1 MRRTIAP
8 VLVLALALLMS
19 GPRAGADP
27 ASDAACFL
35 AKANEA
41 RAARGYPALATDPTL
56 TSLANA
62 QAQEMARISRAVPI
76 DNDTL
81 VAKAP
86 PEAQILGQNVGVGAD
101 CEALHETFIN
111 YPPDQ
116 NRILDPKFDKI
127 GVGVVSAGDVIYVSE
142 ILMVSG
148 PARPGRPKASVAP
161 APPPVVRVS
170 PTPARSPAASPS
182 PAETAASPS
191 PSVVPSESPA
201 APSVPVAPSPS
212 VSVSAERV
220 SKSRGV
226 PLLVAFAL
234 MIVGA
239 AALGALVQTRRSR
252 R

>member
-1 MRRTIAP
+1 MTP
-8 VLVLALALLMS
+8 VLALALALLLS

-62 QAQEMARISRAVPI
+62 QAQDMARMSRAVPI

-86 PEAQILGQNVGVGAD
+86 PGAQVLGQNVGVGAD
-101 CEALHETFIN
+101 CQGLHETFVN

-116 NRILDPKFDKI
+116 NRILDPRFDKI
-127 GVGVVSAGDVIYVSE
+127 GVGVAPAGDAIYVSE

-148 PARPGRPKASVAP
+148 PPRPGQPKASVAP

-170 PTPARSPAASPS
+170 PSPARSPAASPS
-182 PAETAASPS
+182 PVETAASPA

-212 VSVSAERV
+212 ASVSVERV

-234 MIVGA
+234 LIVGA